1 MKVLVMT
8 PERKAHPDEE
18 LLEGYVME
26 TISEEE
32 ALELEEHLLTCED
45 CRQALTATEAFV
57 AAMKAAGTRIRSDSG
72 RKPRRGRLLRWIS
85 S

>member
-1 MKVLVMT
+1 MRVLAMM

-18 LLEGYVME
+18 ILEGYVME

-32 ALELEEHLLTCED
+32 ASELEEHLLACED
-45 CRQALTATEAFV
+45 CRQLLTETEAFV
-57 AAMKAAGTRIRSDSG
+57 AAMKAAGARIRSDSG
-72 RKPRRGRLLRWIS
+72 REPRRGRLLRWIS